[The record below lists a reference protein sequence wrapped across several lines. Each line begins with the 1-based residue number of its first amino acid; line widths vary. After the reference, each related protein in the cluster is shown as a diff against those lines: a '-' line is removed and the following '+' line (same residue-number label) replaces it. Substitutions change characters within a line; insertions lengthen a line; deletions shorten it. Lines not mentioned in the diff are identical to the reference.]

1 MPPNLGS
8 APGIPRNTFLLGA
21 FTQGVPTTFLP
32 QGPLTLETFRHT
44 SILCSKSPPYTS
56 LGSRLQ
62 EWQSGIRAEVTYLMS
77 FSLQDCPL
85 QEERAWAGP
94 RAGAPP
100 HCSPLLPPHLF
111 PSSAWGQSSLI
122 TFLPNMV
129 CLFLPLDLD
138 FGLSCIPCLL

>member
-8 APGIPRNTFLLGA
+8 APGIPPNTFLLGT

-44 SILCSKSPPYTS
+44 SILRPKSPPCTS
-56 LGSRLQ
+56 LGSRQQ

-77 FSLQDCPL
+77 FSLQDCQL

-100 HCSPLLPPHLF
+100 TAPACYHHTSSFLLHGDKAASSPSF
-111 PSSAWGQSSLI
+111 PTW
-122 TFLPNMV
+122 
-129 CLFLPLDLD
+129 
-138 FGLSCIPCLL
+138 FGYSCY